1 VLALDDAGCVLLVRQ
16 WRTPAGRALLEVP
29 AGTLDRHDGALED
42 PDLAARRELEEE
54 TGFRAA
60 SWRRLVSFWTAPG
73 FASELM
79 HLYLATGLTAVDG
92 ATRRGPD
99 EDEHVELRRVTL
111 EEAEALV
118 ASGDI
123 ADAKTLLALAWLE
136 RLRATGGLPAGA
148 NTVVGPTAAADADPG
163 AVETEVSFTPLEM
176 ALANAAWFRTQRSSL
191 VVGGFLAVS
200 AVIGAVVLGDLLLA
214 LPSALLSIAFLTGL
228 FAVPFVWWQ
237 MRRKAPFL
245 RMTMR
250 FDRRGI
256 ETDGPLGHGLMPWSS
271 FARIRASGSLL
282 FLHSEGGMAVVGK
295 TDGLSPEEL
304 DRVGRLALE
313 HGLLLDGSRVT
324 PPSAGRR
331 PGA

>member
-1 VLALDDAGCVLLVRQ
+1 MLALDDAGRLLLVRQ
-16 WRTPAGRALLEVP
+16 WRTPAGRALLEIP
-29 AGTLDRHDGALED
+29 AGTLDRHDGVLED

-79 HLYLATGLTAVDG
+79 HLYLATGLTTVDG
-92 ATRRGPD
+92 ETRRGPD
-99 EDEHVELRRVTL
+99 EDEHLELRHVTAA
-111 EEAEALV
+111 EAEAL
-118 ASGDI
+118 AANGDI

-136 RLRATGGLPAGA
+136 RLRATGELPADTSA
-148 NTVVGPTAAADADPG
+148 DQPTAAANVDPD
-163 AVETEVSFTPLEM
+163 AVETEVAFTPLEL
-176 ALANAAWFRTQRSSL
+176 ALANAALLRTQRSSL
-191 VVGGFLAVS
+191 AVGGILALS
-200 AVIGAVVLGDLLLA
+200 AVFGAVVLRDLVLA
-214 LPSALLSIAFLTGL
+214 LPSALLSLAFLTGL

-237 MRRKAPFL
+237 MRRNGGFL

-256 ETDGPLGHGLMPWSS
+256 ETHGPLGHGLMPWSS
-271 FARIRASGSLL
+271 FARVRATGSLL
-282 FLHSEGGMAVVGK
+282 FLHSEGGMVVVGK

-324 PPSAGRR
+324 PPPDAGRHPR
-331 PGA
+331 A